1 MNLVSKL
8 EALRRSDMVM
18 RLAAFLL
25 CLSLLLG
32 LIAPKLEA
40 RAFAFAPPA
49 VAAVAAAF
57 LGACGLKVVVDGM
70 DREGLQ
76 DAMYKL
82 LKEFLDTELGGITI
96 EEWLGSAWDMTVTL
110 GKIFLG
116 HSLADKLN
124 AFAQWVAGK
133 YGVGVGINPV
143 YSDKSITFADGS
155 TYALTIIDFDNLKDV
170 PGTASSQSTT
180 DSFVLGSKI
189 EITGTSKND
198 YTEIIPVNGNY
209 IRLYNDYNGS
219 FPSFYFFSSF
229 WSHNSWVSPF
239 CDGIS
244 YPFFYMRTDGSL
256 WIGYFQRNEIRI
268 INTHYFMVLPSDIT
282 ISLIS
287 GTDLS
292 IDRAESMSYIP
303 ELEAD
308 QGLALDVGAV
318 GTMDETTVITG
329 VLDDVLAGELAPT
342 MEAVKEGTVEPP
354 AEEVPD
360 VENLGLPAL
369 GEALTSRFPFSIP
382 WDIAKAIRLL
392 AAPEKAPYFEVD
404 FLAPLADDVGGWQGS
419 TAIVLDF
426 SKYAI
431 IGQLSR
437 WTSTIGFCLA
447 LASGTKRLI
456 WTA

>member
-96 EEWLGSAWDMTVTL
+96 EEWLGSAWDMTVML

-124 AFAQWVAGK
+124 IFAQWVAGK
-133 YGVGVGINPV
+133 YATEVGSNIIYEGLDSYPNLISEGVNYPYSVTFSKTYVPSNSLVVFSLNVGSYVFFQPDSFNMPKGDYIYFSGFSNCPV
-143 YSDKSITFADGS
+143 ASRTVVTDKGRFFYFEITEADVQSGKRRISASWRWAGDSIMVSAGTTVPIDLSCAYLAYSDV
-155 TYALTIIDFDNLKDV
+155 V
-170 PGTASSQSTT
+170 PE
-180 DSFVLGSKI
+180 SF
-189 EITGTSKND
+189 
-198 YTEIIPVNGNY
+198 
-209 IRLYNDYNGS
+209 
-219 FPSFYFFSSF
+219 
-229 WSHNSWVSPF
+229 
-239 CDGIS
+239 
-244 YPFFYMRTDGSL
+244 
-256 WIGYFQRNEIRI
+256 
-268 INTHYFMVLPSDIT
+268 
-282 ISLIS
+282 
-287 GTDLS
+287 S
-292 IDRAESMSYIP
+292 IDRAPSMSYMP

-308 QGLALDVGAV
+308 QGIALDVGAA

-342 MEAVKEGTVEPP
+342 MEAVKEGTENPP
-354 AEEVPD
+354 VEEVPD

-404 FLAPLADDVGGWQGS
+404 FLAPLADNVGGWQGS

-426 SKYAI
+426 SQYAI

-437 WTSTIGFCLA
+437 WTSTIGFCLD

>member
-1 MNLVSKL
+1 MNLTTKL
-8 EALRRSDMVM
+8 EALRRNDLAM

-32 LIAPKLEA
+32 LISPKLEA

-96 EEWLGSAWDMTVTL
+96 EEWLGSVWSLTVTL

-133 YGVGVGINPV
+133 YGTVEGVNTV
-143 YSDKSITFADGS
+143 YSEEILRLADGTQIVMGVRVS
-155 TYALTIIDFDNLKDV
+155 NSGDANITIPSNATPFKVGTYYKLSNSVQLGIVSN
-170 PGTASSQSTT
+170 
-180 DSFVLGSKI
+180 GSKYMFYPGGMSTSGLYDGEVYYLAHVPNSREFI
-189 EITGTSKND
+189 VTACHWSPSYSRYVMVGTSSWNR
-198 YTEIIPVNGNY
+198 T
-209 IRLYNDYNGS
+209 LL
-219 FPSFYFFSSF
+219 FPDS
-229 WSHNSWVSPF
+229 
-239 CDGIS
+239 I
-244 YPFFYMRTDGSL
+244 
-256 WIGYFQRNEIRI
+256 
-268 INTHYFMVLPSDIT
+268 
-282 ISLIS
+282 
-287 GTDLS
+287 DLS
-292 IDRAESMSYIP
+292 IDRAPSMSYMP

-308 QGLALDVGAV
+308 QGIALDVGAAA
-318 GTMDETTVITG
+318 TMDETAVLQG

-342 MEAVKEGTVEPP
+342 MEAVKEGTENPPVE
-354 AEEVPD
+354 EIPD
-360 VENLGLPAL
+360 VESLGLPAL

-404 FLAPLADDVGGWQGS
+404 FLEPLADDVGGWQGS

-426 SKYAI
+426 SQYAI